1 MIGLQDEFYIKHLTE
16 KQALA
21 PILDVLIATMP
32 KDNLLSSAC
41 LDFFEYIKKE
51 NLKDLVKHLVVN
63 YRDKLLSLSYLPTF
77 REIIVRYDST
87 SGYTSNMD
95 YFLDGEDEIGRRPN
109 PNVRLMEQIAVDQDQ
124 EEYWAASDPEDEDEQ
139 AKGAEKIPAT
149 NGSTPS
155 KPLVDYASDEE
166 GDENVDPEAH
176 SETESAAD
184 TASSLGDG
192 GIGGVPP
199 PERLSEKRRREED
212 EDEDELGKLMQ
223 NKRRN
228 SSGSL
233 VNSTTTPSP
242 LRRRKSFNAGS
253 GNAGPKKIAI
263 SLSPA
268 LKTGGGPRSDEES

>member
-16 KQALA
+16 KQILG
-21 PILDVLIATMP
+21 PILDVLIETMP
-32 KDNLLSSAC
+32 KDSLLSSAC

-51 NLKDLVKHLVVN
+51 NLKDLVKHLVVG
-63 YRDKLLSLSYLPTF
+63 YREKLLSLSYLSTF
-77 REIIVRYDST
+77 RDIVTRYDQT
-87 SGYTSNMD
+87 AGYTSNMD

-109 PNVRLMEQIAVDQDQ
+109 PNARLMEQIAVDQDQ
-124 EEYWAASDPEDEDEQ
+124 EEYWAAEEPEDDEEH
-139 AKGAEKIPAT
+139 AKEKAPST
-149 NGSTPS
+149 NGSITS

-184 TASSLGDG
+184 TASSLGEL

-212 EDEDELGKLMQ
+212 EDEDELGKLMH

-233 VNSTTTPSP
+233 GNSTASPGP

-268 LKTGGGPRSDEES
+268 LKTGGGPRSDEEL